1 MQSDSLD
8 NPFLVSPPTARF
20 GSVGRAPFVLWL
32 TGLSGAGKSTLA
44 DIVCRQLQAMRLP
57 VCHLDGDH
65 IRALTPRLGFTKPER
80 IEHIKNVATLASR
93 LEREGACVVVSLISP
108 YRDARAQARALC
120 RNFVEVYVS
129 TPLQECARRDVKGLY
144 KRALAGEIPH
154 FTGISSPYEPPL
166 RPNLAIDTLG
176 VSPQSCAA
184 MILNYVRPY
193 ILIGGRLEGE
203 GRIGTDSLQ

>member
-1 MQSDSLD
+1 MQIDSFD
-8 NPFLVSPPTARF
+8 NPVSVPSPSLRF
-20 GSVGRAPFVLWL
+20 GSASTPFVIWL

-44 DIVCRQLQAMRLP
+44 DIVCRQLQAMGLP

-65 IRALTPRLGFTKPER
+65 IRALTPQLGFTKPER
-80 IEHIKNVATLASR
+80 MEHIKNVGALASR

-108 YRDARAQARALC
+108 YREARAHARALC
-120 RNFVEVYVS
+120 RNFIEVYVS
-129 TPLQECARRDVKGLY
+129 TPLHECARRDVKGLY
-144 KRALAGEIPH
+144 KRAIAGEIPN
-154 FTGISSPYEPPL
+154 FTGITAPYEPPE

-193 ILIGGRLEGE
+193 VFSGRLGSE
-203 GRIGTDSLQ
+203 RQPARVNF